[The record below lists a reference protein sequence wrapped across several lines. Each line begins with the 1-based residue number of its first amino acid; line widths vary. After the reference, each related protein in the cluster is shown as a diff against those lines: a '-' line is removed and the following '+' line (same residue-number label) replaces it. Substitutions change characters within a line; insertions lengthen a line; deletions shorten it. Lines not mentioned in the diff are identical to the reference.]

1 MRREHTNISS
11 LTPLQ
16 YIESTGTQWID
27 TGFKLNNN
35 SRVVMDFMITQYQTN
50 FNNGASPFG
59 ARVAWLNQM
68 FVLYIPANQYYSIY
82 EGYGNGRG
90 YYANYNILN
99 SFCHID
105 ANKRNWNLQVGY
117 SSYPYASNSYTFQH
131 TGNCHLFKYNC
142 FGQAG
147 QSAWDSDNHEIGED
161 SHIRI
166 YSCDIY
172 DNGTQIRQFRPH
184 LNAGEA
190 GMLDELNN
198 VWYGNNGTGEFL
210 YN

>member
-1 MRREHTNISS
+1 MKREHTNISS

-35 SRVVMDFMITQYQTN
+35 SRVVMDFMITQYQTS
-50 FNNGASPFG
+50 FNNGAVPFG
-59 ARVAWLNQM
+59 ARVAWANQM
-68 FVLYIPANQYYSIY
+68 FCLYIPANQQYYIY
-82 EGYGNGRG
+82 ECFGSLAPRSTD
-90 YYANYNILN
+90 YNILN
-99 SFCHID
+99 SLCHLD
-105 ANKRNWNLQVGY
+105 ANKRNWQLQVGTL
-117 SSYPYASNSYTFQH
+117 SYPYTFSTQTFQH
-131 TGNCHLFKYNC
+131 TGTCHLFKCNY

-147 QSAWDSDNHEIGED
+147 QSFLDSNNHEIGED

-172 DNGTQIRQFRPH
+172 DNGTQIRRFRPY

-190 GMLDELNN
+190 GMLDEINN
-198 VWYGNNGTGEFL
+198 VWYGNNGTGTFL

>member
-1 MRREHTNISS
+1 MRRESINTSS
-11 LTPLQ
+11 LIPLQ

-35 SRVVMDFMITQYQTN
+35 SRVVMDFMVTQYQSN
-50 FNNGASPFG
+50 FTHAACPFG
-59 ARVAWLNQM
+59 ARVAWDNQM
-68 FVLYIPANQYYSIY
+68 FLLNIPANRYYSIY
-82 EGYGNGRG
+82 LGYGNSDRSFS
-90 YYANYNILN
+90 NYNILN
-99 SFCHID
+99 STCNID
-105 ANKRNWNLQVGY
+105 ANKNSWKLKVGG
-117 SSYPYASNSYTFQH
+117 SSHNNTFSSYTFQH
-131 TGNCHLFKYNC
+131 TGNCHLFKCNY

-147 QSAWDSDNHEIGED
+147 LSIFDSDNHEIGED

-172 DNGTQIRQFRPH
+172 DNGTQVRKFRPY

-198 VWYGNNGTGEFL
+198 VWYGNNGTGNFL
-210 YN
+210 YA